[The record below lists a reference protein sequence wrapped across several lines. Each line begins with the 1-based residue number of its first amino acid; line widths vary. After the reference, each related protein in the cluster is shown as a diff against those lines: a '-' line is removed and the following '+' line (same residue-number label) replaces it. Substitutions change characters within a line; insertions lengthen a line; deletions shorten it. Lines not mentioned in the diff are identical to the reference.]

1 MCYPGSEKATLK
13 PDSDLEKISKD
24 FLADLS
30 GDELLRRWKAGD
42 EQAAEILFD
51 RYSLR
56 LVALVASRLNR
67 KFRDAVA
74 PEDIVQSAL
83 GSFFDAARHSRIHV
97 TSSLSLW
104 RLLATFARRKMARSI
119 ENQVAAKRGC
129 RQLA

>member
-42 EQAAEILFD
+42 ERAAGILFD

-74 PEDIVQSAL
+74 PEDRAADGLETSDDHIVFVVGQ
-83 GSFFDAARHSRIHV
+83 R
-97 TSSLSLW
+97 
-104 RLLATFARRKMARSI
+104 
-119 ENQVAAKRGC
+119 
-129 RQLA
+129 